1 MKRLLIIPCPPAP
14 GVRGSRILRL
24 NLTVMDRGTNRPT
37 SDDSVSLPGPS
48 TIIASAP
55 FNRPHADTI
64 LRTSDNVDFHVWKGI
79 LIEASPVFAD
89 MFALGA
95 RGENKPVLVLESPTN
110 DIPSAGGEEHTI
122 VIHILERSDVLD
134 LLLRMCYPPPRATFP
149 TLDVL
154 NPVLAAA
161 HKYQMDEVLEV
172 LKIELLTHAPTSP
185 LRVYIIAQH
194 YDMTDTAQAALRH
207 SLAHPAD
214 EYAPELKGYC
224 AASYH
229 RLLAYRKQCTQTL
242 SHMFASNLA
251 WLPDNGWHFLTC
263 SCARES
269 VICKLRDSNTQH
281 YPKTWFWQHHQR
293 LQTLLLE
300 RPGCAA
306 IEDSQLRERVVKDAS
321 ACPNCRTIVHD
332 SMRSFTTL
340 LYQEIDRRI
349 AEIPL
354 PLQ

>member
-1 MKRLLIIPCPPAP
+1 
-14 GVRGSRILRL
+14 
-24 NLTVMDRGTNRPT
+24 MDLGTNRPT
-37 SDDSVSLPGPS
+37 LDDSALRDSSVHDSISLPAPS
-48 TIIASAP
+48 TIIADAP
-55 FNRPHADTI
+55 FNKLHADII
-64 LRTSDNVDFHVWKGI
+64 LRTSDNVDFHIWKGI

-95 RGENKPVLVLESPTN
+95 RGEKKPVLDPESPTN
-110 DIPSAGGEEHTI
+110 DKPTGEEHTI

-154 NPVLAAA
+154 KPVLAAA
-161 HKYQMDEVLEV
+161 YKYQMDAVLEV

-185 LRVYIIAQH
+185 IRVYIIAQH

-251 WLPDNGWHFLTC
+251 WLPDNGWHFFTC
-263 SCARES
+263 NCARES

-306 IEDSQLRERVVKDAS
+306 IEDSQLRERVVRDAS
-321 ACPNCRTIVHD
+321 ACPNCRTLVHD
-332 SMRSFTTL
+332 SMRSFTSL
-340 LYQEIDRRI
+340 LYQEIDRRF
-349 AEIPL
+349 AEVGG
-354 PLQ
+354 